1 MSTIKKSHSEDD
13 EERKKKK
20 KIDEMR
26 QTVESPTHALGAPF
40 NYVALKNR
48 VQSRLVARLDPALD
62 LSERGEGR
70 ARAEKLYGEV
80 LAEESIVLSRAE
92 RKRLWDQIV
101 LELSRGLGP
110 LEPLLQ
116 DPLVREIMVDGPSH
130 IYVERK
136 GKLEDAP
143 ARFRDEAHLMEI
155 IRRIAEPL
163 GRRVDE
169 SHPMVDMRLE
179 DGSRVNVVIP
189 PIALSGPML
198 TIRKFWKTTLTVEDL
213 IGFGA
218 WTEGMVTFL
227 RAVVA
232 GRANLVISGG
242 TGSGKT
248 TLANLIAQ
256 MIADGERIITVEM
269 AAELDLPR
277 QRVVRL
283 EARPPNLEGRGEV
296 SVRDLVQNALRM
308 RPDRIILGEA
318 RGAEVLDFL
327 QAMNTGHDGSFCTIH
342 ATNPRDALARLEVM
356 ASSGNPSIPLVG
368 LREQMASA
376 INFIVHIERL
386 PDGSRKV
393 MRVTEVQGL
402 QGDALLLADI
412 FAFQQTGFE
421 GGRVQGRFAATG
433 QIPKFLSR
441 LRDAGIQ
448 VPMDLFAPG

>member
-1 MSTIKKSHSEDD
+1 MSTVKKSRPEGDED
-13 EERKKKK
+13 RKKKK
-20 KIDEMR
+20 IEEMR
-26 QTVESPTHALGAPF
+26 QTIASPTHALGAPSD
-40 NYVALKNR
+40 YVALKNR
-48 VQSRLVARLDPALD
+48 VQEKLVAQLDPALD
-62 LSERGEGR
+62 LSEGGEGR

-80 LAEESIVLSRAE
+80 LAEEAIVLSRAE

-101 LELSRGLGP
+101 LEISRGLGP

-116 DPLVREIMVDGPSH
+116 DPLG
-130 IYVERK
+130 
-136 GKLEDAP
+136 
-143 ARFRDEAHLMEI
+143 MEI
-155 IRRIAEPL
+155 IRRIAEPM

-169 SHPMVDMRLE
+169 SHPMMDMRLE

-189 PIALSGPML
+189 PIALNGPTL
-198 TIRKFWKTTLTVEDL
+198 TIRKFWKTTLTVDDL
-213 IGFGA
+213 IRFGA
-218 WTEGMVTFL
+218 WTENIVTFL
-227 RAVVA
+227 RASVA

-242 TGSGKT
+242 SGSGKT
-248 TLANLIAQ
+248 TLANLMAQ

-277 QRVVRL
+277 KRVVRL
-283 EARPPNLEGRGEV
+283 EARPPNLEGKGEIT
-296 SVRDLVQNALRM
+296 VRDLVQNALRM
-308 RPDRIILGEA
+308 RPDRILLGEA
-318 RGAEVLDFL
+318 RGAETLDFL

-342 ATNPRDALARLEVM
+342 ANNPRDALARFEVM

-376 INFIVHIERL
+376 FNFIVHIERL
-386 PDGSRKV
+386 SDGSRKV
-393 MRVTEVQGL
+393 MRVTEVQGM
-402 QGDALLLADI
+402 QGDAILLADI

>member
-1 MSTIKKSHSEDD
+1 MSTVKKSRPEGD
-13 EERKKKK
+13 EERKKR
-20 KIDEMR
+20 KIEEMR
-26 QTVESPTHALGAPF
+26 QTVESPTHALGAPSD
-40 NYVALKNR
+40 YAALKNR
-48 VQSRLVARLDPALD
+48 VRDKLVARLDPALD

-70 ARAEKLYGEV
+70 ATAEKLYGEV
-80 LAEESIVLSRAE
+80 LAEEAIVLSRAE

-101 LELSRGLGP
+101 LEVSRGLGP

-116 DPLVREIMVDGPSH
+116 DPLVMEIMVDGPNH

-169 SHPMVDMRLE
+169 SHPIVDLRLE

-189 PIALSGPML
+189 PIALSGPTL
-198 TIRKFWKTTLTVEDL
+198 TIRKFWKTTLTVEEL
-213 IGFGA
+213 IRFGG
-218 WTEGMVTFL
+218 WTENIVTFL

-242 TGSGKT
+242 SGSGKT
-248 TLANLIAQ
+248 TLANLMAQ

-277 QRVVRL
+277 KRVVRL
-283 EARPPNLEGRGEV
+283 EARPPNLEGKGEIT
-296 SVRDLVQNALRM
+296 VRDLVQNALRM
-308 RPDRIILGEA
+308 RPDRVLLGEV
-318 RGAEVLDFL
+318 RGAETLDFL
-327 QAMNTGHDGSFCTIH
+327 QAMNTGHDGSMCTIH
-342 ATNPRDALARLEVM
+342 ANNPRDALARFEVM

-386 PDGSRKV
+386 SDGSRKV
-393 MRVTEVQGL
+393 MRVTEVQGM
-402 QGDALLLADI
+402 QGDVIQLADI